1 MQIRYFATIR
11 AITKENTLNWDR
23 PETTLGE
30 LLHSLCNRYGDRF
43 RQWVLEGDGLGQAI
57 IILVNGRDA
66 RHLEGINTP
75 LQPDDIVSIFPL
87 VAGG

>member
-11 AITKENTLNWDR
+11 TITREFTLDWDQ

-30 LLHSLCNRYGDRF
+30 LLRALCVRYGDHF
-43 RQWVLEGDGLGQAI
+43 RQWVLEGDELGQAI
-57 IILVNGRDA
+57 IILVNGCDA
-66 RHLEGINTP
+66 RHLEGINTA
-75 LQPDDIVSIFPL
+75 LHPDDIIAIFPL